1 MFLRTVHIRFTLIL
15 FLSLCKFEKLKY
27 SENRFAIKLNLIA
40 KVQIYAPIEQKL
52 ERKKQSERKE
62 KRRVIFR
69 LVE

>member
-1 MFLRTVHIRFTLIL
+1 MFLRTVHIRFTL

-52 ERKKQSERKE
+52 GRKKQSERKE